1 MKHSLIA
8 GAVFA
13 ATAVLAQAA
22 LAQNPVSSAIGPP
35 IPRAEPP
42 VNRGFGSTL
51 PNQAAGT
58 AAMTPG
64 TATAPNCAIAGIPP
78 SGSPGTLP
86 SSTSPC
92 VAAPRLNG
100 GFPG

>member
-13 ATAVLAQAA
+13 ATAALAQAA

-35 IPRAEPP
+35 IPRAGPP

-58 AAMTPG
+58 AGTAAMTPVRLLR
-64 TATAPNCAIAGIPP
+64 PIAL
-78 SGSPGTLP
+78 SPGFRLDRR
-86 SSTSPC
+86 
-92 VAAPRLNG
+92 ALYLHPRRLAVERRG
-100 GFPG
+100 